1 MFGEL
6 DLLVEAW
13 RKSLKVHKMT
23 MKQLGKVS
31 FTIAIYVIFW
41 IWKKTLLAI
50 SIIFASN
57 YSYLMWKTV
66 IKNEHSQLYNFIFLT
81 KSPALQSTFQ
91 INSYQEL
98 KI

>member
-23 MKQLGKVS
+23 MKQVGKVS

-41 IWKKTLLAI
+41 IWKTLLAI

-81 KSPALQSTFQ
+81 KSPVLQSTFQ
-91 INSYQEL
+91 INSYQEP